1 MFGFGIKASYARCMF
16 FSPCSSPVSGS
27 LSGTSTWC
35 CLQCF
40 PMSAKPPSCLLF
52 AGQEQLKQEKAAFL
66 RQKDSA
72 AADLAKEKEA
82 VDKRLKKC
90 CQAESDAGKGQSY
103 MHAQQHDAV
112 DAEMCTHARFARIP
126 ATTTSSAVLASSF
139 IFIRAAKAS
148 IPSVTRHHPSCAQRV
163 RVHCSAC
170 VT

>member
-16 FSPCSSPVSGS
+16 FSSCSSPVSGS

-40 PMSAKPPSCLLF
+40 PMSANSPSCLLF

-82 VDKRLKKC
+82 VDKRLEKC
-90 CQAESDAGKGQSY
+90 CQAESDALKGQSY

-112 DAEMCTHARFARIP
+112 ERRNVYTRTLCTICRNNDEKRGAGKLFHSHMRCTSLRFQ
-126 ATTTSSAVLASSF
+126 V
-139 IFIRAAKAS
+139 
-148 IPSVTRHHPSCAQRV
+148 
-163 RVHCSAC
+163 
-170 VT
+170 